1 MELEENENKTTLWAF
16 MIHLLSWCYLC
27 YMRRKHFSIPIV
39 LGFMIFNIF
48 ALTLF
53 YLQSYCLS
61 ATSFYGDPNS
71 KLIYQVFMVSDAFF
85 MFAYVLLQDY
95 LYSLS
100 GNLPFTMF
108 PKFFFM
114 VSLYFLF
121 DDRLKEIIAL
131 YLLTSLQT
139 TVTAM
144 TAEELLLDVLKE
156 EVTEFGTLDYYTMA
170 FLDVPYSIRMCYYG
184 IKDRITELKDRMFVA
199 KRVGGDDKKKAE

>member
-1 MELEENENKTTLWAF
+1 
-16 MIHLLSWCYLC
+16 
-27 YMRRKHFSIPIV
+27 
-39 LGFMIFNIF
+39 
-48 ALTLF
+48 
-53 YLQSYCLS
+53 
-61 ATSFYGDPNS
+61 
-71 KLIYQVFMVSDAFF
+71 MVSDAFF

-144 TAEELLLDVLKE
+144 TAEELLLDVHKE